1 MVQNDNLKLVGV
13 GQVGKGDPGN
23 GDKGSQTASS
33 DQSRFGLLF
42 AALCGN
48 FHFWLNGPDIR
59 LSILINRN
67 TALLT
72 TFIFFSKDNSSGS
85 KCCS

>member
-1 MVQNDNLKLVGV
+1 MIQSDNLKLVGV
-13 GQVGKGDPGN
+13 GQVGKGDSGS

-42 AALCGN
+42 ATLCGN

-59 LSILINRN
+59 FSILIYRN

-72 TFIFFSKDNSSGS
+72 TFTFFGKDDSSGS